1 MDFVPAWIILIP
13 RRTQSNFVIG
23 GKYMLIKDWM
33 AKDVLTVDE
42 NTSLMRATRVMKEN
56 NIRKLPVVSHGK
68 LIGIITDRDVK
79 DASPSKTT
87 SLDIHELYYLLSEM
101 KVSEVMSRGP
111 ITMSGTDALEKA
123 AMVLL
128 ENKISGIP
136 VVDESGHLCG
146 LLSETDVLKGF
157 IHATGIKDGAVQYV
171 FELPDTPGSVTE
183 VVKSVRENDARLI
196 SILTSYEDAA
206 EGNKLVAIRIMP
218 NDAAHAQQLSAV
230 LHEKFTVVLEA
241 KDELENLPTK
251 KNK

>member
-1 MDFVPAWIILIP
+1 
-13 RRTQSNFVIG
+13 
-23 GKYMLIKDWM
+23 MLIRDWM

-101 KVSEVMSRGP
+101 KVKDVMSVDP
-111 ITMSGTDALEKA
+111 ITISGTDSLEMA
-123 AMVLL
+123 AMILL

-136 VVDESGHLCG
+136 VVEEDGHLCG

-171 FELPDTPGSVTE
+171 FELPDKPGAVTSV
-183 VVKSVRENDARLI
+183 VRTIREKNAGII
-196 SILTSYEDAA
+196 SILTSYEDAE
-206 EGNKLVAIRIMP
+206 EGNKQVAIRVMHA
-218 NDAAHAQQLSAV
+218 DAEHAKELSKV
-230 LHEKFTVVLEA
+230 LHDNFQVVLEA
-241 KDELENLPTK
+241 TDELKNLPK
-251 KNK
+251 KK